1 MKNLNPTTTIPVLK
15 TQTNTV
21 NKQAC
26 DPLTQNS
33 ESLNIFNTKQTTI
46 NNDGTLKGAI
56 PKKKISTLKS
66 PVLPGMLR
74 YVSINKR
81 NLSPQNNGTSVK
93 KQKIVDNPLIG
104 NRFALLSEDN
114 NKSIKDGAY
123 EKKSLKPPPIY
134 LRESSSNNLVKTF
147 VELIGKNNFHIV
159 PIRNTAFSYWNNMQE
174 TKIVVYTEDFY
185 RKISQYLND
194 NKRNFYT
201 YQLKSSK
208 GLTVVIKGIESSV
221 ETNDI

>member
-1 MKNLNPTTTIPVLK
+1 MKNLNTTTTIPVLK
-15 TQTNTV
+15 SQTNTV
-21 NKQAC
+21 NKQ
-26 DPLTQNS
+26 LTKNS
-33 ESLNIFNTKQTTI
+33 ESLNVFNTKQTTI
-46 NNDGTLKGAI
+46 NNDGTLKCTI

-93 KQKIVDNPLIG
+93 KQKIVDYPLIG
-104 NRFALLSEDN
+104 NRFALLREDN

-123 EKKSLKPPPIY
+123 EKQSLKPPPIY
-134 LRESSSNNLVKTF
+134 LRDPSSNNCFKTF
-147 VELIGKNNFHIV
+147 VEHFGKNNFHIV
-159 PIRNTAFSYWNNMQE
+159 PIRKGDVQE

-194 NKRNFYT
+194 NKKNFYT
-201 YQLKSSK
+201 YQLISSK
-208 GLTVVIKGIESSV
+208 GLTVVI
-221 ETNDI
+221 NNH